1 MALYDHRNVS
11 RTARRHDSV
20 VHSILPSIPLV
31 LLGAAVAADL
41 AFWATGVTHWANGAM
56 WLIGGAVL
64 AGVLKSVAYL
74 TLVLANEG
82 AIHTRHAWHHFAGHL
97 VAMLLALA
105 DFYVR
110 YFAGPQAAV
119 PAGLVLTLVVI
130 GFLLLIGAN
139 EGVLFERPSGG
150 TRRRRASF
158 RAAMRDDTAS
168 AFDRRR
174 SDHRRAA

>member
-1 MALYDHRNVS
+1 MAIYHHRDVD
-11 RTARRHDSV
+11 RTVRLHGVAP
-20 VHSILPSIPLV
+20 HSILPSIPLV

-41 AFWATGVTHWANGAM
+41 AFWATGLSAWASAAM

-64 AGVLKSVAYL
+64 AGVLKSVGCL
-74 TLVLANEG
+74 TDALSQDG
-82 AIHTRHAWHHFAGHL
+82 PIHVRRAWSQFAGNIAA
-97 VAMLLALA
+97 VLLALA

-110 YFAGPQAAV
+110 YFAGAPAAV

-130 GFLLLIGAN
+130 GCLLLIGGN
-139 EGVLFERPSGG
+139 DGELSERPPGA
-150 TRRRRASF
+150 RRRRASF

-174 SDHRRAA
+174 ADHRRAA